1 MTDTVPTV
9 SETLTSLEAVIGDQ
23 TCDTHDP
30 FIKLGTG
37 AAPTLNYNIPQTT
50 CFSTYGHIMKNI
62 PDEYF
67 TDLAHKIPPDNYF
80 NRIDNLS
87 ADAINAAL
95 DPGLKVTAA
104 PGKGVYY
111 DPNLPNFQFAGNAND
126 PRAGNQLSYAPN
138 TPQYHLQAQ
147 AAQAA
152 TFNPQYNAAFAPAPL
167 LVFNN
172 NTGVA
177 GSATPKAPLKGIA
190 DSAKLGYRPV
200 LVRSF
205 GPDRTSVG
213 LIPRPKTVKPY
224 FAIIEEYRTC
234 SYLGDYGAG
243 RTVKTFSLLPG
254 EKTTISVRTYKDME
268 TTSEYAKNVIDSYSN
283 SSADS
288 FERMLSEEQGQ
299 LEASKDSWDVNGQQ
313 SGNKGFSWNH
323 SSSHSDNMQFGTG
336 FSSGVSASV
345 LDIVGVHMDNSF
357 GIGMANQNATE
368 DQFSLYNNQAYS
380 TSVDIS
386 HTGMR
391 QSNIDTLS
399 RALDRHVNESNS
411 NRQIDVNTSTTSRA
425 RETEE
430 ESTVREIVNYNKSRT
445 LNFVWRQLLQEYL
458 TVTYLANVRFLFCN
472 GYPETVRIIDLGNL
486 DNALRDLIVPDK
498 IAEVKKYLLKHYC
511 KVMNY
516 NDDLID
522 FIEQVTVDFSGCFPG
537 SGGSATETETFWRI
551 KKGLV
556 DTYTSGG
563 LEISV
568 KGVILNVAKQT
579 LRTSSMVVDALL
591 GQGEALDC
599 YNSKLQDADAIRAYL
614 DNMVTMQQLNA
625 IDGLTDPEQKAT
637 LYKKVFG
644 TCCDGPQVEIVH

>member
-1 MTDTVPTV
+1 MADPV
-9 SETLTSLEAVIGDQ
+9 SETQASLEAIMSEQ

-37 AAPTLNYNIPQTT
+37 AAPLLNYNIPQTT
-50 CFSTYGHIMKNI
+50 CFSTYGSIKKNI

-67 TDLAHKIPPDNYF
+67 TELAHKVPPDDYF
-80 NRIDNLS
+80 TRIGKLTADQIAGIMGQGTSGIRIVGTPANVGVFDPGHINFAPQGTGKITYDKFGNAVNLNP
-87 ADAINAAL
+87 NAANYNL
-95 DPGLKVTAA
+95 NANANLVGHAA
-104 PGKGVYY
+104 PLVTI
-111 DPNLPNFQFAGNAND
+111 NTSANS
-126 PRAGNQLSYAPN
+126 GFVQ
-138 TPQYHLQAQ
+138 
-147 AAQAA
+147 
-152 TFNPQYNAAFAPAPL
+152 APL
-167 LVFNN
+167 QRVGD
-172 NTGVA
+172 T
-177 GSATPKAPLKGIA
+177 
-190 DSAKLGYRPV
+190 AKLGYLPV
-200 LVRSF
+200 LVRGI

-213 LIPRPKTVKPY
+213 MVPKPTAPKPY
-224 FAIIEEYRTC
+224 FAIVEEYRTC

-268 TTSEYAKNVIDSYSN
+268 TTSEYSKNVIDSYSN

-299 LEASKDSWDVNGQQ
+299 MEASRDSSDLQGQQ
-313 SGNKGFSWNH
+313 SGNSGFAFNS
-323 SSSHSDNMQFGTG
+323 SSSHSDNFQFGTG
-336 FSSGVSASV
+336 FSSGVSASLFNV
-345 LDIVGVHMDNSF
+345 IGAHMDNSF
-357 GIGMANQNATE
+357 GMGMSEQNAFE
-368 DQFSLYNNQAYS
+368 NQFSLYNNQAYS

-411 NRQIDVNTSTTSRA
+411 SRQIDVNTTTTSRT
-425 RETEE
+425 RITEE
-430 ESTVREIVNYNKSRT
+430 DTTVREIVNYNKSRT

-458 TVTYLANVRFLFCN
+458 TVTYLANVRFVFCN
-472 GYPETVRIIDLGNL
+472 GYPETMRVIDLGNL
-486 DNALRDLIVPDK
+486 DNALRDLVVPDK
-498 IAEVKKYLLKHYC
+498 IEEVKRYLLKHYC

-522 FIEQVTVDFSGCFPG
+522 FIEEITVDFAGCFAG
-537 SGGSATETETFWRI
+537 SSGTATETETFWRI

-568 KGVILNVAKQT
+568 KGVILNVARQT

-625 IDGLTDPEQKAT
+625 IDGLTDPEIKAN

-644 TCCDGPQVEIVH
+644 TCCDVPQVEIVH